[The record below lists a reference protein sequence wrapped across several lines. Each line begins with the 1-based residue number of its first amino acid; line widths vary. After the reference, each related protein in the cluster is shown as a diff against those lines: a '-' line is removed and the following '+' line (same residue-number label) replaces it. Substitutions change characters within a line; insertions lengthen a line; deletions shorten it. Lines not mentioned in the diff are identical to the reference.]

1 MSLLGAAE
9 IRELAEL
16 LDLRPAKSL
25 GQNFVIDGNVCQKI
39 VRVAGVTADDIALEI
54 GPGLGSLT
62 LALLEVTSSVIAVE
76 IDQRLA
82 DRLPITV
89 AEHKDSDYKLTVIN
103 TDALA
108 LRTLP
113 VAPTVLVANLPYN
126 VSVPVLLHLLEILP
140 SLNTG
145 VVMVQAEVADR
156 LAAKPGTKEY
166 GIPSLKASWWAQ
178 VSGAGSVSRS
188 IFWPVPGVDSKL
200 VSFKRH
206 ETPGDEAMRKGVF
219 QLVDAAF
226 AQRRKMLRAALSGD
240 FFHGQVEGL
249 ASGGKSKRRHQ
260 HQCAHVQRTH
270 DASCVNLAHQTR
282 VLKVNAIH
290 NTHRAGG

>member
-108 LRTLP
+108 LRELP
-113 VAPTVLVANLPYN
+113 IAPTVLVANLPYN

-206 ETPGDEAMRKGVF
+206 ETPGDEVMRKGVF

-226 AQRRKMLRAALSGD
+226 AQRRKMLRAALSGIFGSSAKAEAVLIAAGID
-240 FFHGQVEGL
+240 PTLRGESLLIDSFCAIYN
-249 ASGGKSKRRHQ
+249 ASQSVK
-260 HQCAHVQRTH
+260 
-270 DASCVNLAHQTR
+270 
-282 VLKVNAIH
+282 
-290 NTHRAGG
+290 

>member
-62 LALLEVTSSVIAVE
+62 LALLEVTSNVIAVE

-82 DRLPITV
+82 ERLPITV
-89 AEHKDSDYKLTVIN
+89 SEHKTDSYKLTVIN

-108 LRTLP
+108 VRELP

-178 VSGAGSVSRS
+178 VSGTGSVSRS

-206 ETPGDEAMRKGVF
+206 ETPGDDAMRKGVF

-226 AQRRKMLRAALSGD
+226 AQRRKMLRAALSGIFGSSAKAEAVLIAAGID
-240 FFHGQVEGL
+240 PTLRGESLLIDSFCAIYN
-249 ASGGKSKRRHQ
+249 ASQNVK
-260 HQCAHVQRTH
+260 
-270 DASCVNLAHQTR
+270 
-282 VLKVNAIH
+282 
-290 NTHRAGG
+290 

>member
-39 VRVAGVTADDIALEI
+39 VRVAGVTADDVALEI

-62 LALLEVTSSVIAVE
+62 LALLEVTSNVIAVE

-89 AEHKDSDYKLTVIN
+89 AEHKDSSYKLTVIN

-108 LRTLP
+108 LRELP

-156 LAAKPGTKEY
+156 LAARPGTKEY

-206 ETPGDEAMRKGVF
+206 ETPGDDVMRKGVF

-226 AQRRKMLRAALSGD
+226 AQRRKMLRAALSGIFGSSANAEAVLIAAGID
-240 FFHGQVEGL
+240 PTLRGESLLIDSFCAIYN
-249 ASGGKSKRRHQ
+249 ASQNVK
-260 HQCAHVQRTH
+260 
-270 DASCVNLAHQTR
+270 
-282 VLKVNAIH
+282 
-290 NTHRAGG
+290 

>member
-62 LALLEVTSSVIAVE
+62 LALLEVTSNVIAVE

-108 LRTLP
+108 IRELP

-178 VSGAGSVSRS
+178 VNGAGSVSRS

-226 AQRRKMLRAALSGD
+226 AQRRKMLRAALSGIFGSSAKAEAVLIAAGID
-240 FFHGQVEGL
+240 PTLRGESLLIDSFCAIYN
-249 ASGGKSKRRHQ
+249 ASQSVK
-260 HQCAHVQRTH
+260 
-270 DASCVNLAHQTR
+270 
-282 VLKVNAIH
+282 
-290 NTHRAGG
+290 

>member
-108 LRTLP
+108 LRELP

-206 ETPGDEAMRKGVF
+206 ETPGDEVMRKGVF

-226 AQRRKMLRAALSGD
+226 AQRRKMLRAALSGIFGSSAKAEAVLIAAGID
-240 FFHGQVEGL
+240 PTLRGESLLIDSFCAIYN
-249 ASGGKSKRRHQ
+249 ASQSVK
-260 HQCAHVQRTH
+260 
-270 DASCVNLAHQTR
+270 
-282 VLKVNAIH
+282 
-290 NTHRAGG
+290 

>member
-25 GQNFVIDGNVCQKI
+25 GQNFVIDGNVCHKI
-39 VRVAGVTADDIALEI
+39 VRAAGVTSEDIALEI

-62 LALLEVTSSVIAVE
+62 LALLEVTPKVIAVE

-89 AEHKDSDYKLTVIN
+89 AEHRTDSYELTVIN

-108 LRTLP
+108 VRELP
-113 VAPTVLVANLPYN
+113 LAPTVLVANLPYN

-140 SLNTG
+140 SLKTG

-166 GIPSLKASWWAQ
+166 GIPSLKASWWAE

-200 VSFKRH
+200 VGFKRR

-226 AQRRKMLRAALSGD
+226 AQRRKMLRAALSGIFGSSGKAEAVLIAAGID
-240 FFHGQVEGL
+240 PTLRGESLLIDSFCAIYN
-249 ASGGKSKRRHQ
+249 ASQSVK
-260 HQCAHVQRTH
+260 
-270 DASCVNLAHQTR
+270 
-282 VLKVNAIH
+282 
-290 NTHRAGG
+290 